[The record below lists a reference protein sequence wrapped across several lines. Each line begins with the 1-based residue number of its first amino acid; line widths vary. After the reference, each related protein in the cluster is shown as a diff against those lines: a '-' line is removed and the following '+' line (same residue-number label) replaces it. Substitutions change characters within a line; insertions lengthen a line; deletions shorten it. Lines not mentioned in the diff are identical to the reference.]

1 MNAGLRARFERCR
14 QAWRDAGG
22 GRAALAHFAIYAAVR
37 CWAALMNC
45 FPIEANLRTARMM
58 GRIWW
63 RTRAQNRERALEH
76 IRLALG
82 DRYDETKLRELARR
96 SFEHFTQVYLV
107 EAMMMPKI
115 LNEWSWNQV
124 VAFEQIDAGLR
135 LLLRRGGVILI
146 TAHFGNYELL
156 GYTLAKLG
164 FPLTVIMRPLDNP
177 LLNAFVVRTRA
188 ASGLELV
195 DKAGAAARSQEVLRA
210 GGTLC
215 FISDQDAGRKG
226 VFSDFFGRKASW
238 YKSIAL
244 LAMQHRVPLAVGCAA
259 RAGAGFQYRIELER
273 VIQPGEW
280 DAVENPVQWIT
291 DQYSAA
297 LERIIRRRPEQYL
310 WIHRRWKSR
319 PRDELA
325 EGATLPPP
333 AAARG

>member
-1 MNAGLRARFERCR
+1 MTVGPLSQLDRFRRLWREAGDARTAVS
-14 QAWRDAGG
+14 Q
-22 GRAALAHFAIYAAVR
+22 FAIYSLVR

-63 RTRAQNRERALEH
+63 YTRAQNRERAMEH

-82 DRYDETKLRELARR
+82 DRYDEATLQRIARR
-96 SFEHFTQVYLV
+96 SFEHFTRVYLV

-115 LNEWSWNQV
+115 LNEWTWNRV
-124 VAFEQIDAGLR
+124 VTFDQIATGLR
-135 LLLRRGGVILI
+135 QLLCHQGLIMI

-226 VFSDFFGRKASW
+226 VFSNFFGRKASW

-244 LAMQHRVPLAVGCAA
+244 LAMQHRVPILVGAAV
-259 RAGAGFQYRIELER
+259 RTSEGFHYRIELER
-273 VIQPGEW
+273 AIHPAEW

-297 LERIIRRRPEQYL
+297 LERAIRRHPEQYL

-319 PRDELA
+319 PKEELA
-325 EGATLPPP
+325 DATAQAPP
-333 AAARG
+333 AAATG